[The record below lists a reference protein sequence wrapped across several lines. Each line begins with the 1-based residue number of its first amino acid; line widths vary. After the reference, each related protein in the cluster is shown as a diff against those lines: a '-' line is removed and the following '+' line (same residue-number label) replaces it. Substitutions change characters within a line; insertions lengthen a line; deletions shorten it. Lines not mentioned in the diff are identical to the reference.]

1 MSVFIPRKRQK
12 MKSYLKFL
20 SRNKLYTAIEA
31 VGLIVS
37 LAFVLLTGHFVWKQR
52 QITRNVPDYKDVYT
66 FYRTIHGNSGIGLS
80 WDLAYQAKESIPEV
94 ETAAMFWKSMVSEE
108 STVEVNGN
116 KYHVKSFMVGGDF
129 FDIFPAEFEN
139 GRAGVMG
146 DISNVIVS
154 RSFANLLGGEGKA
167 IGSIID
173 GRYTIAAVIKE
184 TPNPIFGDVDIIYN
198 IENLD
203 HSATVPRFD
212 VIPFVK
218 VRNGSDRGSIEEK
231 ADTLVARV
239 FDIYRGFI
247 DVEDSGALRYDEIWF
262 SPANNQSL
270 KRGNRTYTDI
280 ILLVTIILLLSAIF
294 NYINLSVAL
303 SGKRTKEM
311 ATRKILG
318 AAEGSL
324 VRGYLLESLIFT
336 TVCFVLATLLAE
348 AITPWFN
355 RIIGGKG
362 TLVRV
367 LYTPGW
373 VGVYLLSIIIL
384 SLAQGLLPAWTGTR
398 MPAISVVKGEFR
410 MKSKHWFSKVF
421 IVVQQ
426 VFSIVL
432 LSLALVMGLQVSHML
447 NRPLGADVEGDFYVL
462 ITDPGLHGVFAERAV
477 SLPCVKRIGYSTYFP
492 GMVEETM
499 TGNLDKGLITLAI
512 LTCDSTAFDIFG
524 FDVQERFEEPEE
536 GTVWLSRTEM
546 QRFGVSKDTEDLMY
560 NHILGKSI
568 GGIIGDFAPN
578 DVLNYDPGV
587 GSYVVIGPSNK
598 QYGLLIET
606 VGDRKEA
613 ERSLRK
619 LYTEVSIE
627 RNGIEDK
634 PYMFGYITDI
644 LSEHLSEVKDRLSLV
659 RLFMLLSLLLSVLG
673 LIAMSIYYADES
685 SKDIAIR
692 KVFGSTMEEEIRKTV
707 LEYLA
712 YLGVAA
718 VIAVPLAIRLSSRL
732 LEQYS
737 YKISGYWWVFLAAVA
752 VAALVAFASVLW
764 QTLRAARTDPA
775 AELKKE

>member
-1 MSVFIPRKRQK
+1 

-139 GRAGVMG
+139 GSAGVMG

-203 HSATVPRFD
+203 HSATVPRLD

-247 DVEDSGALRYDEIWF
+247 DVENSGALRYDEIWF

-303 SGKRTKEM
+303 SGKRMKEM

-462 ITDPGLHGVFAERAV
+462 ITDPGLHGIFAERAV
-477 SLPCVKRIGYSTYFP
+477 SLPCVKRIGHSTYFP

-524 FDVQERFEEPEE
+524 FDVQERYEEPEE

-775 AELKKE
+775 TELKKE